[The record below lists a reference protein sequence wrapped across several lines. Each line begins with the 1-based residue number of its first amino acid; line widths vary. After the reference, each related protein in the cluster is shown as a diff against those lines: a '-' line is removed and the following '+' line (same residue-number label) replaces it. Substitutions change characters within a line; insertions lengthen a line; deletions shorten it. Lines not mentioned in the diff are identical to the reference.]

1 MSIDLADH
9 ISIDEALR
17 DPALFGA
24 ALGSTDTWSTWLAT
38 LKAAFGIAL
47 NREERRAFEAIAGSR
62 KPPRHKVQE
71 LWCLVG
77 RGGGKSRM
85 AAAIACYIA
94 CFIHHDLDPGEIGYV
109 LCLAASKDQAS
120 IVFKYCLAFLKRSP
134 ILQPIIKRVTSS
146 EITLNNRVVI
156 ACHANS
162 FRSIRGRSL
171 LALVA
176 DETAYWRDESS
187 ANPDREVY
195 IAVKPALVR
204 CHGMLVGIS
213 TVYRKSGLLYAKYCD
228 HYGKDDDAVLVV
240 KGPTTVFNPTIDQ
253 QLIAQQMA
261 ADPEAARSEWESEL
275 RPLELPPRPGLR
287 YRAFTDASAGRCDGF
302 SFASRC
308 DLRGPCRSIP
318 AV

>member
-94 CFIHHDLDPGEIGYV
+94 CFIHHDLDPGENWLRAVPSGFQRSGQHRVQV
-109 LCLAASKDQAS
+109 LSGVLKALSNPATYHQAGD
-120 IVFKYCLAFLKRSP
+120 
-134 ILQPIIKRVTSS
+134 LQRNHTEQP
-146 EITLNNRVVI
+146 
-156 ACHANS
+156 
-162 FRSIRGRSL
+162 RGHRL
-171 LALVA
+171 PRQLV
-176 DETAYWRDESS
+176 
-187 ANPDREVY
+187 P
-195 IAVKPALVR
+195 L
-204 CHGMLVGIS
+204 
-213 TVYRKSGLLYAKYCD
+213 
-228 HYGKDDDAVLVV
+228 
-240 KGPTTVFNPTIDQ
+240 
-253 QLIAQQMA
+253 
-261 ADPEAARSEWESEL
+261 DPR
-275 RPLELPPRPGLR
+275 
-287 YRAFTDASAGRCDGF
+287 
-302 SFASRC
+302 
-308 DLRGPCRSIP
+308 
-318 AV
+318 